1 MDVLRPAL
9 PVVFVLGML
18 FAAAWWIRRTSG
30 GSVGVGFFRMAKNTR
45 TMRVLERLP
54 LTPQHSLV
62 LVSFP
67 NEKLLFAVHPA
78 GVTVVRSEPL
88 DPAQRAPGEAIV

>member
-9 PVVFVLGML
+9 PVVIVLGML
-18 FAAAWWIRRTSG
+18 FAAAWWIRRGG
-30 GSVGVGFFRMAKNTR
+30 GSTGVGFFRMAKNTR

-67 NEKLLFAVHPA
+67 NERLLFAVHPA

-88 DPAQRAPGEAIV
+88 DPAQTARAEGVL

>member
-1 MDVLRPAL
+1 MDALRPTL
-9 PVVFVLGML
+9 PVVFVLGIL
-18 FAAAWWIRRTSG
+18 FAAAWWIRRSG
-30 GSVGVGFFRMAKNTR
+30 GGSAGVGFFRMARNTR

-67 NEKLLFAVHPA
+67 NEKLLLAVHPA
-78 GVTVVRSEPL
+78 GVTVVRSEPMGAVQ
-88 DPAQRAPGEAIV
+88 DTQREGIA

>member
-18 FAAAWWIRRTSG
+18 FAVAWWIRRSG
-30 GSVGVGFFRMAKNTR
+30 GSSGVGFFRMAKNTR

-88 DPAQRAPGEAIV
+88 ETAPGVHAEGIV